1 MTCVNLKS
9 GMRSFPVPITGF
21 RVALVL
27 VSALGLSAQQ
37 SPPAKEAQV
46 QAQPI
51 PPRAAPTDYQGK
63 AQAGSVT
70 IAAEF
75 TGHSVPTSLGPLTT
89 EDYLAVEVAVFGPAD
104 AKLKISVDDFSLRI
118 NGAKKATPIT
128 RYEMVFASLKD
139 PEWEPAVPVEKKSKS
154 SVGTGG
160 GGDKGDSAPPS
171 PPPIPFEVRR
181 AMQQRVQKAA
191 MPEGDR
197 SLPQAGILF
206 FQSRKETKKIQS
218 LELIYDGP
226 AGKAK
231 IALQ

>member
-1 MTCVNLKS
+1 
-9 GMRSFPVPITGF
+9 MRRFSVFITG
-21 RVALVL
+21 VQLAVVL
-27 VSALGLSAQQ
+27 LFPLGLSAQQ
-37 SPPAKEAQV
+37 SAPAKEAQVQV

-51 PPRAAPTDYQGK
+51 PPRAAPADYQGK
-63 AQAGSVT
+63 AEAGSVT

-75 TGHSVPTSLGPLTT
+75 TGHAVPTSLGPLNT
-89 EDYLAVEVAVFGPAD
+89 EDYLVVEVAVFGPAD

-118 NGAKKATPIT
+118 NGAKKATPIS
-128 RYEMVFASLKD
+128 RYEMVFNSLKD

-154 SVGTGG
+154 SLGTSG

-191 MPEGDR
+191 LPEGDR
-197 SLPQAGILF
+197 TLPQAGILF